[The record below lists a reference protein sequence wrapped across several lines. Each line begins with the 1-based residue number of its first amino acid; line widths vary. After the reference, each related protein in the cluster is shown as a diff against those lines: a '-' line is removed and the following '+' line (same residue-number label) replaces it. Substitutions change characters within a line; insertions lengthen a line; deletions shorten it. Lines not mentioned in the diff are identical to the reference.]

1 MSPDD
6 VFFPYL
12 LKLFAEYLEDME
24 FSTEEARLR
33 GSEAFAGWLK
43 ELFPEVSP
51 AETYGDEEEEEEE
64 TTERTPEGDALF
76 VLLSFLQADPSGAWG
91 QEFWGSLLI
100 TQRNAPRHSVAE
112 VNISY
117 LIRWADDRLFSF
129 VCVLPPH
136 MIKPK
141 GVLSD
146 YLVTKIGS
154 LSAMQFHD
162 MIAERP
168 LDLLH
173 DVQQLKIP
181 KGDIEEVLRRTV
193 SVVSEEPNARRREDL
208 QNAIHLMRSMILPP
222 LPPEA
227 ELEAR
232 QAMTGNSLTGGSWE
246 IFPSEEAE

>member
-12 LKLFAEYLEDME
+12 LKMFTRYLEDME
-24 FSTEEARLR
+24 FSAEEAQRR
-33 GSEAFAGWLK
+33 GPEAFAGWLRT
-43 ELFPEVSP
+43 LFPDVST
-51 AETYGDEEEEEEE
+51 EMYGDEEEEEEEE

-76 VLLSFLQADPSGAWG
+76 VLLSFLQADPSGTWV
-91 QEFWGSLLI
+91 QEFWASLLI
-100 TQRNAPRHSVAE
+100 TQRNAPIHSVAE

-141 GVLSD
+141 GALSD
-146 YLVTKIGS
+146 YLVTKIGN

-193 SVVSEEPNARRREDL
+193 SVVSEEPDARRREDL
-208 QNAIHLMRSMILPP
+208 QNAIYLMRAMVLPP
-222 LPPEA
+222 LPPVA

-232 QAMTGNSLTGGSWE
+232 QAMTGNRFTGGNWE
-246 IFPSEEAE
+246 IFPAEEEE